1 MRGARLRFAAILVK
15 DVYGGDVLS
24 GWSRFF
30 ALSARTRA
38 ANLQIG
44 FTALAVPYS
53 SKPGT
58 RIRGSTAY
66 SALATKYAQELR
78 SFFGFY

>member
-15 DVYGGDVLS
+15 DVCGGDVLS

-30 ALSARTRA
+30 ALSARQPRGKSANWIHRTR
-38 ANLQIG
+38 
-44 FTALAVPYS
+44 S
-53 SKPGT
+53 SVLFKTGT

-66 SALATKYAQELR
+66 SALATTYAQELR